1 MNIHV
6 SPGFLHFLIV
16 FNPRLGTPI
25 GYSFITLYLSLV
37 HRMSLILI
45 GSQTLG
51 QSELAIESSRK
62 IH

>member
-16 FNPRLGTPI
+16 FNPRLGTLN
-25 GYSFITLYLSLV
+25 GYSFITLSLV

-45 GSQTLG
+45 GSQTLD